1 MLNGEQSVK
10 RIPNRRAV
18 LRTHSSGVL
27 LAPEEIDLFLEEM
40 RAKGRVEG
48 TLNWYRRGLHHLYK
62 VLPEDKHI
70 QRGTLASW
78 REQLLESG
86 YATRT
91 VNLFISAANSFLE
104 YKGLREYQLS
114 EQLKPED
121 TLQPELTR
129 AEYLRLLQTART
141 LGRERVYLLVKLF
154 GSTGLQL
161 QELSKVTVEAARE
174 GRVTISP
181 GGTKQV
187 LHIPS
192 FLCQELLAY
201 ADRCGRRSGPIFL
214 TRDGVPMSR
223 TNVSTGI
230 RQLCVAAQVPEEKG
244 NPRCLRKLYLAT
256 RAGIEANIALLVE
269 QAHDRMME
277 QEQLTIGWEDE
288 HG

>member
-10 RIPNRRAV
+10 RIPNRKTV
-18 LRTHSSGVL
+18 LRDQPSGAL
-27 LAPEEIDLFLEEM
+27 LTLEDIDLFLEEM
-40 RAKGRVEG
+40 RGKGRVEG
-48 TLNWYRRGLHHLYK
+48 TLSWYRRGLHHLYK

-91 VNLFISAANSFLE
+91 VNLFISAANSFLD

-114 EQLKPED
+114 EQLKPEEK
-121 TLQPELTR
+121 LQPELSR

-161 QELSKVTVEAARE
+161 QELSKVTVEAVKE

-181 GGTKQV
+181 AGTKQV
-187 LHIPS
+187 LHIPA
-192 FLCQELLAY
+192 FLSRELLAY
-201 ADRCGRRSGPIFL
+201 AERCGRQSGPIFL
-214 TRDGVPMSR
+214 TREGVPMSR

-230 RQLCVAAQVPEEKG
+230 RQLCVAAHVPEEKG
-244 NPRCLRKLYLAT
+244 NPRCLRKLYLST

-269 QAHDRMME
+269 QAHNRMME
-277 QEQLTIGWEDE
+277 QEQLTIGWEE
-288 HG
+288 N